1 MAVSFFFC
9 EDQLFGDML
18 KCLLGVVRCIRDGD
32 AKPEDAS
39 MDPVVNIKMLLS
51 KSLFYQLCTVS
62 RIPLLIVVNC
72 EQVKPDCSKAFEKY
86 IHEQYSDS
94 ALNKDLIY
102 ALCELY
108 KRELSMYDLQNKD
121 GPYEDI
127 VKNALGTYNPDT
139 YKGTHYEILSER
151 LYQIRSNFDEYCI
164 LKKLSSG
171 TVRSNHTKVNKAI
184 SMYLKNQVVLRM
196 IQYSSLD

>member
-1 MAVSFFFC
+1 
-9 EDQLFGDML
+9 ML

-51 KSLFYQLCTVS
+51 KSLFYQLCTVV

-72 EQVKPDCSKAFEKY
+72 EQVKPDCSDAFEKY
-86 IHEQYSDS
+86 IHKQYSDS
-94 ALNKDLIY
+94 ALNKDLIC

-127 VKNALGTYNPDT
+127 VKNALGTYNPDA

-171 TVRSNHTKVNKAI
+171 TVRSNHSKVNKAI
-184 SMYLKNQVVLRM
+184 SMYLKNQGVLRM
-196 IQYSSLD
+196 IQY

>member
-9 EDQLFGDML
+9 EDQLFGDIL

-86 IHEQYSDS
+86 THEDCQGGVSHW
-94 ALNKDLIY
+94 L
-102 ALCELY
+102 
-108 KRELSMYDLQNKD
+108 
-121 GPYEDI
+121 
-127 VKNALGTYNPDT
+127 
-139 YKGTHYEILSER
+139 
-151 LYQIRSNFDEYCI
+151 
-164 LKKLSSG
+164 
-171 TVRSNHTKVNKAI
+171 TVCSP
-184 SMYLKNQVVLRM
+184 
-196 IQYSSLD
+196 